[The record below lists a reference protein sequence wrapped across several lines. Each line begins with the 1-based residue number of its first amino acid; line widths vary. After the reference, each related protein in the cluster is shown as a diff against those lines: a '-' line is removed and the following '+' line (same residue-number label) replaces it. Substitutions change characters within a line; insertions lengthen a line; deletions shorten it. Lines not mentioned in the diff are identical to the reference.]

1 MAYAY
6 AVDPKTSLIQAD
18 PFGPYGVANPY
29 DPIAKT
35 RNTSTAPPDLAD
47 AGPQTSDTL
56 AQILAELRAQAMGD
70 PSPRTRD
77 LQMQMLGGGR

>member
-6 AVDPKTSLIQAD
+6 AVDPKTAQIQPTD
-18 PFGPYGVANPY
+18 PFGPYGVVNPY

-35 RNTSTAPPDLAD
+35 RTSTASPDLAD

-70 PSPRTRD
+70 PSPRERD
-77 LQMQMLGGGR
+77 LHMQMLGGGG